1 LQTPATA
8 QFNRDDQT
16 GAGPET
22 LTFTALASG
31 VYRFS
36 VQDYSHRDSNGSMGF
51 ATAQVTVRVYAGNQ
65 QVAVLTPPSGGG
77 TLWKVFELTNGQL
90 NLINQL
96 GDEPDPS
103 NIRILF

>member
-1 LQTPATA
+1 
-8 QFNRDDQT
+8 
-16 GAGPET
+16 
-22 LTFTALASG
+22 
-31 VYRFS
+31 
-36 VQDYSHRDSNGSMGF
+36 
-51 ATAQVTVRVYAGNQ
+51 
-65 QVAVLTPPSGGG
+65 VLTPPTGGG